1 MPDTYGK
8 TESAAVSELK
18 AAGFQTVVTEMP
30 SEDVEKG
37 LVIKTEPQRTEV
49 VEENAKITVY
59 VSSGESI
66 QNVSVPSVVG
76 MKKEDAEKQLKD
88 KKLVPEVKEMTL
100 TSDDKYYPVGYV
112 AKQEPDTGSSQIPEG
127 STVTIYVSNGSSM
140 DITVNLPNIPSGKE
154 INGDYSLSLYDEEG
168 KMVAEGSMV
177 SSNTKSYTF
186 KNIVSTSETVIYTVK
201 IKNAGSKKLDMC
213 SISANFKTG
222 KCNEVGEFSEWKNLL
237 IASTDMDSV
246 NSGTGN
252 TGSGSS
258 SSSGSSGTTGTAN

>member
-1 MPDTYGK
+1 
-8 TESAAVSELK
+8 
-18 AAGFQTVVTEMP
+18 
-30 SEDVEKG
+30 
-37 LVIKTEPQRTEV
+37 
-49 VEENAKITVY
+49 
-59 VSSGESI
+59 
-66 QNVSVPSVVG
+66 
-76 MKKEDAEKQLKD
+76 
-88 KKLVPEVKEMTL
+88 
-100 TSDDKYYPVGYV
+100 
-112 AKQEPDTGSSQIPEG
+112 
-127 STVTIYVSNGSSM
+127 
-140 DITVNLPNIPSGKE
+140 
-154 INGDYSLSLYDEEG
+154 
-168 KMVAEGSMV
+168 MVAEGSMV